1 MTFIVSPEAE
11 SLYFV
16 CASIRSANVLTL
28 QLSGDKS
35 AESLLIFCDRLKNR
49 VFPGRHNLFIN
60 VAPGFEVLFVLSH
73 GLFCCRQTIN
83 VRGKLNV
90 PAVRRLTEKKRKKVR
105 LFSCRRRKV
114 QEFNIQEKLSVLHSR
129 GQCRGSVAAES
140 SRYST
145 FSSVFL

>member
-90 PAVRRLTEKKRKKVR
+90 PAVRRLTEKEKEGAFV
-105 LFSCRRRKV
+105 FV
-114 QEFNIQEKLSVLHSR
+114 QEEEGAGV
-129 GQCRGSVAAES
+129 
-140 SRYST
+140 
-145 FSSVFL
+145 